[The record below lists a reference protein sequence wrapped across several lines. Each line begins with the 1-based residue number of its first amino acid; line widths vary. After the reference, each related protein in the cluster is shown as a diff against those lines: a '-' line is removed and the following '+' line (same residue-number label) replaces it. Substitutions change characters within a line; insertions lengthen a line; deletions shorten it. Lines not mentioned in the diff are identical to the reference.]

1 MHDRAI
7 MGALMTSRSVTLFA
21 FIGIGLI
28 AALFFL
34 GAVLLR
40 GQQEEPKTRRA
51 AESSRPVPA
60 TSPPPPTEPAP
71 SKPAPLPA
79 QAKPAPEGPLDLI
92 KLIDP
97 QKDSVAGTWTR
108 EGEVLSSPA
117 IPFGRLQLPALPP
130 DEYDLTLIV
139 ERKSGV
145 DSFNLG
151 LNSTGHPCVII
162 LDGMKN
168 GDTSGIDLVGGKGF
182 MENETTYKG
191 RLLLQDQPAQIVCA
205 VRKDRITV
213 SVDGRKIIDWAGDS
227 GKLSAYR
234 GWAVPEPRALFVGS
248 YESGF
253 RVQNLVLSPVSGT
266 AHLLR

>member
-1 MHDRAI
+1 
-7 MGALMTSRSVTLFA
+7 MTSKSVTLFA

-40 GQQEEPKTRRA
+40 GQQEEPKSRRA
-51 AESSRPVPA
+51 AESPRSFPA
-60 TSPPPPTEPAP
+60 TSPPPSEPAP
-71 SKPAPLPA
+71 TKPAPLPA
-79 QAKPAPEGPLDLI
+79 QAKPAPEGPLDLL

-97 QKDSVAGTWTR
+97 QKDAVAGTWTR
-108 EGEVLSSPA
+108 DGEVLSSPA
-117 IPFGRLQLPALPP
+117 VPFGRLQLPALPP
-130 DEYDLTLIV
+130 DEYDLTLGV
-139 ERKSGV
+139 ERKSGI

-151 LNSTGHPCVII
+151 LTSGGRPCVVIF
-162 LDGMKN
+162 DGMKN

-213 SVDGRKIIDWAGDS
+213 SVDSRKIIDWAGDS

-253 RVQNLVLSPVSGT
+253 RVQNLVLTPVTGT
-266 AHLLR
+266 SLLLR